1 VAEPLKD
8 DDPYGLDDFNFTSTK
23 QDTDSNDPYGLDDFN
38 FTSTKKDDLE
48 ATQDVIDTDEEDV
61 AEIDDLGLEFN
72 YDKWKNSDKL
82 KDASIRFA
90 KNHLGYDEINAD
102 DAVDETIEHFRKF
115 SVNELTAARD
125 YNYVSALVADK
136 KQDQLTDY
144 KQLYTAFEKLPTA
157 FSRDAAPGAFLDYAE
172 GIIKAPSTYLGLLLP
187 AAGKVGGLAAQKTAQ
202 LGVSRIINAAL
213 LNPAKRPLVST
224 AIIEGVGGSLQNVAE
239 QKTLLEADLQDEY
252 SFLSTGLAAG
262 VSAATGAGVG
272 LMALKGK
279 AVKYIEKDT
288 GEIVEESIDAIT
300 KRKKA
305 ATDKAIEITTS
316 KKGKKVAQSLKEKL
330 DALDPEKVM
339 FGRQTAREMAEAEG
353 ISDPLRLAF
362 NPDKYDQ
369 VLGFLTDA
377 LARTTHKDA
386 KTGALK
392 VGLKEG
398 ERITDGI
405 TRVIREMRID
415 EAPDVNNAFGK
426 LLRDYD
432 LNMDDLGNLIAADVS
447 ESARILQKAGQ
458 AKKLLSS
465 EVSRLSQS
473 LDDVMS
479 FDLFGYDKQI
489 KDQMAD
495 AKKLLEKHDVRGFVE
510 TIDPDGAKG
519 ILGKT
524 IAVGRELDALRLGLM
539 TSQTATTVRN
549 YVSGITNVGFDT
561 LTRGLDLGL
570 KKIAGK
576 STLSPNSEVFGV
588 AYGLINKKE
597 AAAVET
603 IFEMGFEEKASKLF
617 RQLADIGSVGGG
629 MPDSKVTALG
639 HIARNANALNT
650 ISDNMFKRAAL
661 VGNLKRSLNQLY
673 RNAAKDPRAYREQF
687 GKELA
692 ADDFN
697 LISIMKNGRFN
708 DVFGTKQG
716 QKALDKVVNDS
727 LFFTFQRPPQ
737 NALSRALV
745 NNMHRVPFLGSSF
758 VPFPRFIMNAMR
770 FTYEYSPAYLILNK
784 EAREQTIDVGK
795 SALNRIPLVNLKT
808 NDEVIESYTE
818 ASKGLVGLGVL
829 TGATAF
835 RMNQLETFGLEGGE
849 RWYEGRNSKGE
860 TFDMRPFFPAAP
872 YLFFGDFIA
881 RQMMGEPLKPQF
893 VQGAIQALSG
903 TQFRAGLG
911 LYALEDAVGNIIE
924 QGFTGEAA
932 AEIATRATANIVA
945 TYSIP
950 FTAGQDL
957 YNTFVAPDDERVV
970 KDRNVENLWNLL
982 VYKGLSRIPGNNA
995 IEKKLA
1001 EFGVIREAPDV
1012 LITGTSKEK
1021 IRRKIPISR
1030 QTSGIL
1036 YNERKNRFEK
1046 ELDRLG
1052 ISRASVYGGK
1062 SGIREYDYLYK
1073 LLIREYVDE
1082 HIIPFTKT
1090 KKYKDAPELK
1100 LGDKKISKAE
1110 HQATLLKDR
1119 IAKFKTEVSSSLREY
1134 QAGES
1139 AKKIYGFNPIERFRF
1154 ERVPEMYRKLAQI
1167 KYSEQKGT
1175 PKKYWQWDYGLLNKI
1190 ARSEMQKAN
1199 VESTFMDYENY
1210 SD

>member
-1 VAEPLKD
+1 MAEEKD
-8 DDPYGLDDFNFTSTK
+8 DDPYGLKGVTYGTFVEEEPIIEEKDD
-23 QDTDSNDPYGLDDFN
+23 DPYGLKGVTYGTFEEPN
-38 FTSTKKDDLE
+38 
-48 ATQDVIDTDEEDV
+48 EEDI

-72 YDKWKNSDKL
+72 YNKWKNSDKL

-136 KQDQLTDY
+136 KQEELTDY

-300 KRKKA
+300 KRKEA
-305 ATDKAIEITTS
+305 ATKKATEIIKS
-316 KKGKKVAQSLKEKL
+316 KKGKKIAKSLKEKL

-339 FGRQTAREMAEAEG
+339 FGRQTAKEMAEAEG

-369 VLGFLTDA
+369 VLGFLTET
-377 LARTTHKDA
+377 LANTTHKDA

-415 EAPDVNNAFGK
+415 DAPDVDNAFGK

-510 TIDPDGAKG
+510 AIDPDGAKG

-524 IAVGRELDALRLGLM
+524 MAGARELDALRLGLM

-687 GKELA
+687 GKELD

-808 NDEVIESYTE
+808 NDEVIDSYTE

-829 TGATAF
+829 AGATAF

-924 QGFTGEAA
+924 QGVTGEAA
-932 AEIATRATANIVA
+932 GEIASRAAANIVA
-945 TYSIP
+945 TYTIP

-970 KDRNVENLWNLL
+970 KDRNVEDLWSLL
-982 VYKGLSRIPGNNA
+982 VYKSLSRLPGNNA
-995 IEKKLA
+995 IERKLA

-1012 LITGTSKEK
+1012 LITGTSEEK

-1052 ISRASVYGGK
+1052 ISRSSVYGGK

-1100 LGDKKISKAE
+1100 LGDKKISKSE

-1119 IAKFKTEVSSSLREY
+1119 ISKFKTEVSSSLREY

-1139 AKKIYGFNPIERFRF
+1139 AKNIYGFNPIERFRF

>member
-1 VAEPLKD
+1 MTEEKD
-8 DDPYGLDDFNFTSTK
+8 DDPYGLKGITYGTFVEEEPIIDEKDD
-23 QDTDSNDPYGLDDFN
+23 DPYGLKEITYGTFEEPN
-38 FTSTKKDDLE
+38 
-48 ATQDVIDTDEEDV
+48 EEDV

-136 KQDQLTDY
+136 KQEELTDY

-224 AIIEGVGGSLQNVAE
+224 AVIEGVGGSLQNVAE

-305 ATDKAIEITTS
+305 ATDKAKEITTS

-339 FGRQTAREMAEAEG
+339 FGRQTAKEMAELEG

-369 VLGFLTDA
+369 VLGFLTET
-377 LARTTHKDA
+377 LANTTHRDA

-405 TRVIREMRID
+405 TRVIRNMRID
-415 EAPDVNNAFGK
+415 DAPDVDNAFGK

-510 TIDPDGAKG
+510 AIDPDGAKG

-524 IAVGRELDALRLGLM
+524 MAGARELDALRLGLM

-687 GKELA
+687 GKELD

-808 NDEVIESYTE
+808 NDEVIDSYTE

-829 TGATAF
+829 AGATAF

-924 QGFTGEAA
+924 QGVTGEAA
-932 AEIATRATANIVA
+932 GEIASRAGANIIA
-945 TYSIP
+945 TYTIP

-970 KDRNVENLWNLL
+970 KDRNVEDLWSLL
-982 VYKGLSRIPGNNA
+982 VYKSLSRLPGNNA
-995 IEKKLA
+995 IERKLA

-1012 LITGTSKEK
+1012 LITGTSEEK

-1052 ISRASVYGGK
+1052 ISRSSVYGGK

-1090 KKYKDAPELK
+1090 KKYKNAPELK
-1100 LGDKKISKAE
+1100 LGDKKISKSE

-1119 IAKFKTEVSSSLREY
+1119 ISKFKTEVSSSLREY

-1175 PKKYWQWDYGLLNKI
+1175 PKKYWQWDYALLNSI
-1190 ARSEMQKAN
+1190 ARSEMQRAD

>member
-1 VAEPLKD
+1 MAEEKD
-8 DDPYGLDDFNFTSTK
+8 DDPYGLKGVTYGTFVEEEPIIEEKDD
-23 QDTDSNDPYGLDDFN
+23 DPYGLKGVTYGTFEEPN
-38 FTSTKKDDLE
+38 
-48 ATQDVIDTDEEDV
+48 EEDV

-300 KRKKA
+300 KRKEVATKKA
-305 ATDKAIEITTS
+305 TEIIKS
-316 KKGKKVAQSLKEKL
+316 KKGKKIAQSLKEKL

-369 VLGFLTDA
+369 VLGFLTET
-377 LARTTHKDA
+377 LANTTHKDA

-392 VGLKEG
+392 LGLKDG

-405 TRVIREMRID
+405 TRVIRSMRID
-415 EAPDVNNAFGK
+415 DAPDVDNAFGK

-510 TIDPDGAKG
+510 AIDPDGAKG

-524 IAVGRELDALRLGLM
+524 MAGARELDALRLGLM

-687 GKELA
+687 GKELD

-808 NDEVIESYTE
+808 NDEVIDSYTE

-829 TGATAF
+829 AGATAF

-924 QGFTGEAA
+924 QGVTGEAA
-932 AEIATRATANIVA
+932 GEIASRAGANIIA
-945 TYSIP
+945 TYTIP

-970 KDRNVENLWNLL
+970 KDRNVEDLWSLL
-982 VYKGLSRIPGNNA
+982 VYKSLSRLPGNNA

-1012 LITGTSKEK
+1012 LITGTSEEK

-1052 ISRASVYGGK
+1052 ISRSSVYGGK

-1100 LGDKKISKAE
+1100 LGDKKISKSE

-1119 IAKFKTEVSSSLREY
+1119 ISKFKTEVSSSLREY

-1139 AKKIYGFNPIERFRF
+1139 AKNIYGFNPIERFRF
-1154 ERVPEMYRKLAQI
+1154 ERVPEIYRKLAQI

-1175 PKKYWQWDYGLLNKI
+1175 PKKYWQWDYGLLNNI

>member
-1 VAEPLKD
+1 MAEEKD
-8 DDPYGLDDFNFTSTK
+8 DDPYGLKGVTYGTFVEEEPIIEEKDD
-23 QDTDSNDPYGLDDFN
+23 DPYGLKGVTYGTFEEPN
-38 FTSTKKDDLE
+38 
-48 ATQDVIDTDEEDV
+48 EEDI

-136 KQDQLTDY
+136 KQEELTDY

-300 KRKKA
+300 KRKEA
-305 ATDKAIEITTS
+305 ATKKATEIIKS

-339 FGRQTAREMAEAEG
+339 FGRQTAKEMAELEG
-353 ISDPLRLAF
+353 ISDPLRLSF

-369 VLGFLTDA
+369 VLGFLTET
-377 LARTTHKDA
+377 LANTTHRDA

-405 TRVIREMRID
+405 TRVIRDMRLD
-415 EAPDVNNAFGK
+415 DAPDVDNAFGK

-510 TIDPDGAKG
+510 AIDPDGAKG

-524 IAVGRELDALRLGLM
+524 MAGARELDALRLGLM

-629 MPDSKVTALG
+629 MPDGKVTRLG
-639 HIARNANALNT
+639 QLARNANALNT

-687 GKELA
+687 GKELD

-697 LISIMKNGRFN
+697 LISIMKKGRFN

-784 EAREQTIDVGK
+784 EAREQTIDEGK

-808 NDEVIESYTE
+808 NDEVIDSYTE

-829 TGATAF
+829 AGATAF

-860 TFDMRPFFPAAP
+860 TFDLRPFFPAAP

-924 QGFTGEAA
+924 QGVTGEAA
-932 AEIATRATANIVA
+932 GEIASRAAANIVA
-945 TYSIP
+945 TFFIP

-970 KDRNVENLWNLL
+970 KDRNVEDLWSLL
-982 VYKGLSRIPGNNA
+982 VYKGLSRVPGNNA

-1012 LITGTSKEK
+1012 LITGTSEEK

-1052 ISRASVYGGK
+1052 ISRSSVYGGK

-1100 LGDKKISKAE
+1100 LGDKKISKSE

-1119 IAKFKTEVSSSLREY
+1119 ISKFKTEVSSSLREY

-1175 PKKYWQWDYGLLNKI
+1175 PKKYWQWDYALLNNI